1 MKKIINNKVYNS
13 DTAKLIGARRCDDP
27 GMSAYGF
34 KEEKLYQKKTGE
46 FFLLGVGGPDGK
58 YATRNRRGWT
68 AESARIVPVQYDE
81 ARDWA
86 EAVLPPEEY
95 AQHFGELA
103 IDENRTEWMTISVPA
118 SIAHRIRI
126 EAQRTGSTIS
136 GTIAQKFA

>member
-1 MKKIINNKVYNS
+1 MKKIISNKVYNS

-27 GMSAYGF
+27 NLSVYGF
-34 KEEKLYQKKTGE
+34 TEEKLYQKKTGE
-46 FFLLGVGGPDGK
+46 FFLLGVGGPDDK
-58 YATRNRRGWT
+58 YTTHNRRGWT

-81 ARDWA
+81 AREWA

-95 AQHFGELA
+95 AQHFGDLA

-118 SIAHRIRI
+118 SIARRIRM

>member
-27 GMSAYGF
+27 SLSVYGF
-34 KEEKLYQKKTGE
+34 TEEKLYQKKTGE
-46 FFLLGVGGPDGK
+46 YFLLGVGGPDGK
-58 YATRNRRGWT
+58 YASHNRRGWT

-118 SIAHRIRI
+118 SIARRIRI

>member
-34 KEEKLYQKKTGE
+34 KTETLYQKKTGE
-46 FFLLGVGGPDGK
+46 FFLLGIGGPDGK
-58 YATRNRRGWT
+58 YATHNRRGWT

-81 ARDWA
+81 AREWA
-86 EAVLPPEEY
+86 EAALPPEEY

-103 IDENRTEWMTISVPA
+103 MDEDRTEWMTISVPA
-118 SIAHRIRI
+118 SIARRIRM